1 MAEKKPPV
9 PVSDLAEEDRGL
21 LAVEERHGTPVLRLS
36 GGPFVPEQITVVDRE
51 GVPLAS
57 YRLAPAPKQRSYEP
71 PAWVH
76 LGDSHTAGVFVGHSD
91 SSGEAPERVADLRPE
106 ATRGRPD

>member
-9 PVSDLAEEDRGL
+9 PLSDLSEEDRGL
-21 LAVEERHGTPVLRLS
+21 LAVEERHGVPVLRLS

-57 YRLAPAPKQRSYEP
+57 YKLAPAPEQRSYEP
-71 PAWVH
+71 SVWAH
-76 LGDSHTAGVFVGHSD
+76 LGASHTAGVFVGHSD
-91 SSGEAPERVADLRPE
+91 SSREAPERAEDRRPE
-106 ATRGRPD
+106 LE